1 MIRHS
6 VVFKLKHDRGSQ
18 EEKAFLDATLLLKA
32 IPGVLCFE
40 RLIQTNKKNNFDY
53 GLSMEFESEQMY
65 ADYNDHPLHKAF
77 IENFWIKGVAD
88 FLEIDYVNADN

>member
-6 VVFKLKHDRGSQ
+6 VIFKLKHDRGSQ

-32 IPGVLCFE
+32 IPGVLRFE
-40 RLIQTNKKNNFDY
+40 RLIQTSKKNNFDY
-53 GLSMEFESEQMY
+53 GLSMEFESEKIY
-65 ADYNDHPLHKAF
+65 SDYNDYPLHKAF

-88 FLEIDYVNADN
+88 FLEIDYTNLDN